1 MAKQSRL
8 ESEAIDKRHEL
19 EVISDYQKNT
29 NEYSEQHEDALS
41 NGDPQGK
48 GTGISMGYSIP
59 GQTTNKGINY
69 ANIATNSGGGLYD
82 IEGRNGIGGRK
93 YLKTINMYNSE
104 NSYGVDSVDTSKNA
118 AEGQFIVK

>member
-1 MAKQSRL
+1 MGKQSRL

-29 NEYSEQHEDALS
+29 NEYSEQHQDALS

-48 GTGISMGYSIP
+48 GTGVSMGYSVP

-69 ANIATNSGGGLYD
+69 SNIATNSGGGLYD
-82 IEGRNGIGGRK
+82 IEGRNGIGGRR
-93 YLKTINMYNSE
+93 YLETINMYNAE
-104 NSYGVDSVDTSKNA
+104 NSYGVDSVDTSKNV

>member
-48 GTGISMGYSIP
+48 GTGVSMGYSVP

-69 ANIATNSGGGLYD
+69 TNIATNSGGGLYD
-82 IEGRNGIGGRK
+82 IEGRNGIGGRR
-93 YLKTINMYNSE
+93 YLEAINMYNAE
-104 NSYGVDSVDTSKNA
+104 NSYGVDSVDTSKNV

>member
-19 EVISDYQKNT
+19 EVISDYQKDT
-29 NEYSEQHEDALS
+29 NEYSEQHQDALS

-48 GTGISMGYSIP
+48 GTGVSMGYSIP

-69 ANIATNSGGGLYD
+69 TNIATNSGGGLYD
-82 IEGRNGIGGRK
+82 IEGRNGIGGRR
-93 YLKTINMYNSE
+93 YLEAINMYNAE
-104 NSYGVDSVDTSKNA
+104 NSYGVDSVDTSMNV

>member
-29 NEYSEQHEDALS
+29 NEYSEQHQDALS

-48 GTGISMGYSIP
+48 GTGVSMGYSVP

-82 IEGRNGIGGRK
+82 IEGRNGIGGRR
-93 YLKTINMYNSE
+93 YLETINMYNAE
-104 NSYGVDSVDTSKNA
+104 QSYGIDSADTSKNVA
-118 AEGQFIVK
+118 DGQFIVK

>member
-1 MAKQSRL
+1 MGKQSRL

-19 EVISDYQKNT
+19 EVISTYQKNT
-29 NEYSEQHEDALS
+29 NEYSEQHQDALS

-48 GTGISMGYSIP
+48 GTGVSMGYSVP

-69 ANIATNSGGGLYD
+69 SNIATNSGGGLYD
-82 IEGRNGIGGRK
+82 IEGRNGIGGRM
-93 YLKTINMYNSE
+93 YLETINMYNAE
-104 NSYGVDSVDTSKNA
+104 KSYGIDSVDTSKNV

>member
-19 EVISDYQKNT
+19 EVISDYQKDT
-29 NEYSEQHEDALS
+29 NEYSEQHQDALS

-48 GTGISMGYSIP
+48 GTGVSMGYSVP

-69 ANIATNSGGGLYD
+69 TNIATNSGGGLYD
-82 IEGRNGIGGRK
+82 IEGRNGIGGRR
-93 YLKTINMYNSE
+93 YLEAINMYNAE
-104 NSYGVDSVDTSKNA
+104 NSYGVDSVDTSKNV

>member
-93 YLKTINMYNSE
+93 YLETINMYNSE

>member
-29 NEYSEQHEDALS
+29 NEYSEQHQDALS

-48 GTGISMGYSIP
+48 GTGVSMGYSVP

-69 ANIATNSGGGLYD
+69 TNIATNSGGGLYD
-82 IEGRNGIGGRK
+82 IEGRNGIGGRR
-93 YLKTINMYNSE
+93 YLETINMYNAE
-104 NSYGVDSVDTSKNA
+104 NSYGVDSVDTSKNV

>member
-29 NEYSEQHEDALS
+29 NEYSEQHQDALS

-48 GTGISMGYSIP
+48 GTGVSMGYSVP

-82 IEGRNGIGGRK
+82 IEGRNGIGGRR
-93 YLKTINMYNSE
+93 YLETINMYNAE
-104 NSYGVDSVDTSKNA
+104 NSYGIDSVDTSKNV

>member
-19 EVISDYQKNT
+19 EVISDYQKDT
-29 NEYSEQHEDALS
+29 NEYSEQHQDALI

-48 GTGISMGYSIP
+48 GTGVSMGYSVP

-69 ANIATNSGGGLYD
+69 TNIATNSGGGLYD
-82 IEGRNGIGGRK
+82 IEGRNGIGGRR
-93 YLKTINMYNSE
+93 YLEAINMYNAE
-104 NSYGVDSVDTSKNA
+104 NSYGVDSVDTSMNV

>member
-19 EVISDYQKNT
+19 EVISDYQKDT
-29 NEYSEQHEDALS
+29 NEYSEQHQDALS

-48 GTGISMGYSIP
+48 GTGVSMGYSVP

-69 ANIATNSGGGLYD
+69 TNIATNSGGGLYD
-82 IEGRNGIGGRK
+82 IEGRNGIGGRR
-93 YLKTINMYNSE
+93 YLEAINMYNAE
-104 NSYGVDSVDTSKNA
+104 NSYGVDSVDTSMNV

>member
-8 ESEAIDKRHEL
+8 ESEAIDKRREL
-19 EVISDYQKNT
+19 GAISDYQKNT
-29 NEYSEQHEDALS
+29 NEYSEQHQDALS

-48 GTGISMGYSIP
+48 GTGVSMGYSVP

-69 ANIATNSGGGLYD
+69 SNIATNSGGGLYD
-82 IEGRNGIGGRK
+82 IEGRNGIGGRM
-93 YLKTINMYNSE
+93 YLETINMYNAE
-104 NSYGVDSVDTSKNA
+104 KSYGIDSVDTSKNV

>member
-19 EVISDYQKNT
+19 EVISDYQKDT
-29 NEYSEQHEDALS
+29 NEYSEQHQDALS

-48 GTGISMGYSIP
+48 GTGVSMGYSVP

-82 IEGRNGIGGRK
+82 IEGRNGIGGRR
-93 YLKTINMYNSE
+93 YLETINMYNAE
-104 NSYGVDSVDTSKNA
+104 NSYGVDSVDTSKNV

>member
-69 ANIATNSGGGLYD
+69 TNIATNSGGGLYD
-82 IEGRNGIGGRK
+82 IEGRNGIGGRR
-93 YLKTINMYNSE
+93 YLEAINMYNAE
-104 NSYGVDSVDTSKNA
+104 NSYGVDSVDTSKNV

>member
-1 MAKQSRL
+1 MEKQSRL

-29 NEYSEQHEDALS
+29 NEYSEQHQDALS

-48 GTGISMGYSIP
+48 GTGVSMGYSVP

-69 ANIATNSGGGLYD
+69 SNIATNSGGGLYD
-82 IEGRNGIGGRK
+82 IEGRNGIGGRM
-93 YLKTINMYNSE
+93 YLETINMYNAE
-104 NSYGVDSVDTSKNA
+104 KSYGIDSVDTSKNV

>member
-93 YLKTINMYNSE
+93 YLETINMYNSV
-104 NSYGVDSVDTSKNA
+104 NSYGVDSVDTSKNV

>member
-29 NEYSEQHEDALS
+29 NEYSEQHQDALS

-48 GTGISMGYSIP
+48 GTGVSMGYSVP

-104 NSYGVDSVDTSKNA
+104 NSYGVDSVDTSKNV

>member
-1 MAKQSRL
+1 MAKQSKL

-29 NEYSEQHEDALS
+29 NEYSEQHQDALS

-48 GTGISMGYSIP
+48 GTGVSMGYSVP

-82 IEGRNGIGGRK
+82 IEGRNGIGGRR
-93 YLKTINMYNSE
+93 YLETINMYNAE
-104 NSYGVDSVDTSKNA
+104 NSYGVDSVDTSKNV

>member
-29 NEYSEQHEDALS
+29 NEYSEQHQDALS

>member
-29 NEYSEQHEDALS
+29 NEYNEQHKDALS

-48 GTGISMGYSIP
+48 GTGVSMGYSVP

-69 ANIATNSGGGLYD
+69 TNIATNSGGGLYD
-82 IEGRNGIGGRK
+82 IEGRNGIGGRR
-93 YLKTINMYNSE
+93 YLETINMYNAE
-104 NSYGVDSVDTSKNA
+104 NSYGVDSVDTSKNV

>member
-29 NEYSEQHEDALS
+29 NEYSEQHQDALS

-48 GTGISMGYSIP
+48 GTGVSMGYSVP

-82 IEGRNGIGGRK
+82 IEGRNGIGGRR
-93 YLKTINMYNSE
+93 YLETINMYNAE
-104 NSYGVDSVDTSKNA
+104 NSYGFDSVDTSKNV

>member
-29 NEYSEQHEDALS
+29 NEYSEQHQDALS

-48 GTGISMGYSIP
+48 GTGVSMGYSVP

-69 ANIATNSGGGLYD
+69 TNIATNSGGGLYD
-82 IEGRNGIGGRK
+82 IEGRNGIGGRR
-93 YLKTINMYNSE
+93 YLEAINMYNAE
-104 NSYGVDSVDTSKNA
+104 NSYGVDSVDTSKNV

>member
-29 NEYSEQHEDALS
+29 NEYSEQHQDALS

-48 GTGISMGYSIP
+48 GTGVSMGYSVP

-82 IEGRNGIGGRK
+82 IEGRNGIGGRR
-93 YLKTINMYNSE
+93 YLETINMYNAE
-104 NSYGVDSVDTSKNA
+104 NSYGVDSVDASKNV

>member
-29 NEYSEQHEDALS
+29 NEYGEQHQDALS

-48 GTGISMGYSIP
+48 GTGVSMGYSVP

-69 ANIATNSGGGLYD
+69 ANIVTNSGGGLYD
-82 IEGRNGIGGRK
+82 IEGRNGIGGRR
-93 YLKTINMYNSE
+93 YLETINMYNAE
-104 NSYGVDSVDTSKNA
+104 NSYGVDSVDTSKNV

>member
-19 EVISDYQKNT
+19 EVISDYQKDT
-29 NEYSEQHEDALS
+29 NEYSEQHKDALS

-48 GTGISMGYSIP
+48 GTGVSMGYSVP

-69 ANIATNSGGGLYD
+69 TNIVTNSGGGLYD
-82 IEGRNGIGGRK
+82 IEGRNGIGGRR
-93 YLKTINMYNSE
+93 YLEAINMYNAE
-104 NSYGVDSVDTSKNA
+104 NSYGVDSVDTSMNV

>member
-29 NEYSEQHEDALS
+29 NEYSEQHQDALS

-48 GTGISMGYSIP
+48 GTGVSMGYSVP

-82 IEGRNGIGGRK
+82 IEGRNGIGGRR
-93 YLKTINMYNSE
+93 YLETINMYNAE
-104 NSYGVDSVDTSKNA
+104 NSYGVDSVDTSKNV

>member
-104 NSYGVDSVDTSKNA
+104 NSYGVDSIDTSKNA

>member
-1 MAKQSRL
+1 MAKHSRL
-8 ESEAIDKRHEL
+8 ESDAIDKRHEL

-29 NEYSEQHEDALS
+29 NEYSEQHQDALS

-48 GTGISMGYSIP
+48 GTGVSMGYSVP

-82 IEGRNGIGGRK
+82 IEGRNGIGGRR
-93 YLKTINMYNSE
+93 YLETINMYNAE
-104 NSYGVDSVDTSKNA
+104 NSYGVDSVDTSKNV

>member
-1 MAKQSRL
+1 MATQRRL

-82 IEGRNGIGGRK
+82 IEGRNGIGGRR
-93 YLKTINMYNSE
+93 YLETINMYNAE
-104 NSYGVDSVDTSKNA
+104 NSYGVDSVDTSKNV

>member
-29 NEYSEQHEDALS
+29 NEYSEQHQDALS
-41 NGDPQGK
+41 NGDPHGK
-48 GTGISMGYSIP
+48 GTGVSMGYSVP

-82 IEGRNGIGGRK
+82 IEGRNGIGGRR
-93 YLKTINMYNSE
+93 YLETINMYNAE
-104 NSYGVDSVDTSKNA
+104 NSYGVDSVDTSKNV

>member
-29 NEYSEQHEDALS
+29 NEYSEQHQDALS

-48 GTGISMGYSIP
+48 GTGISMGYSVP

-82 IEGRNGIGGRK
+82 IEGRNGIGGRR
-93 YLKTINMYNSE
+93 YLETINMYNAE
-104 NSYGVDSVDTSKNA
+104 NSYGVDSVDTSKNV

>member
-29 NEYSEQHEDALS
+29 NEYSEQHQDALS
-41 NGDPQGK
+41 NGDAQGK
-48 GTGISMGYSIP
+48 GTGVSMGYSVP

-82 IEGRNGIGGRK
+82 IEGRNGIGGRR
-93 YLKTINMYNSE
+93 YLETINMYNAE
-104 NSYGVDSVDTSKNA
+104 NSYGVDSVDTSKNV